1 MPHPPQRK
9 SQTSAAASCR
19 WVQEESSEMDVE
31 EVDDIFDA
39 IVDEN
44 DGFLKK
50 LDYLI
55 IGDLF
60 ELCKAD
66 CGSRR
71 LSVLLYT
78 LLRIT
83 GQSCRFTDDVLEKIG
98 AFRRVHAHKWSEVFI
113 CGDFDTFTADGRG
126 GKMFP
131 SFYDDYPGL
140 EVEAKAFA
148 IEGCSRKNASFT
160 VGDLAKFVD
169 EKFYELTQTVKT
181 GDDLIRFEKSCR
193 LDLRRWGAR
202 FEPNS
207 ARPYFE
213 GHERADVVIH
223 RNEFISYFLQRKDE
237 YYTISDGDQP
247 KWISPTHNPRILIF
261 HDESTFKS
269 GEVSAKRWIM
279 EDHTPFF
286 SKGRGRSHM
295 ISDFLVQHPSGPF
308 FSLSDA
314 EFHNAVEKF
323 PSLSAPSGLSY
334 FNNSATAGINVG
346 QEVYFNNETILA
358 QFERLF
364 MLLPFKEAFKD
375 HIVEIIVDNAKTHS
389 AKSYSI
395 NDFSKGI
402 GTKCSVDSIEYTDD
416 NGQLVSVSCYFS
428 KGQHK
433 GLSKGLVELARDL
446 KVPISPSMKLP
457 EIRTR
462 LSTHSAFQNLSKL
475 ELLAKKYHV
484 KVIFCPKFHC
494 ELNSIEGLWCDMKR
508 YIRAYS
514 DQTFSTMLRLIPES
528 RASFEERKIQ
538 MKLFRRFWRSL
549 HAYSQGQSYEEV
561 LKLFFSHLCRSDVA
575 SHRKISNSK
584 LS

>member
-269 GEVSAKRWIM
+269 GEPMIVTSTDGYILSVFG
-279 EDHTPFF
+279 PFLTDAINNDASIIKHCLF
-286 SKGRGRSHM
+286 ENKGGMLNWALDDDVMILDRGFRNAINSMKM
-295 ISDFLVQHPSGPF
+295 IGLQAAMPDFLTGGNKQFDAAQANRTSCITKVRWVVASTSGK
-308 FSLSDA
+308 SERRGTQYDEGS
-314 EFHNAVEKF
+314 
-323 PSLSAPSGLSY
+323 S
-334 FNNSATAGINVG
+334 
-346 QEVYFNNETILA
+346 TIQYKA
-358 QFERLF
+358 N
-364 MLLPFKEAFKD
+364 PYP
-375 HIVEIIVDNAKTHS
+375 IVEALNDTELREDIKRIQLIIVAS
-389 AKSYSI
+389 
-395 NDFSKGI
+395 
-402 GTKCSVDSIEYTDD
+402 
-416 NGQLVSVSCYFS
+416 
-428 KGQHK
+428 
-433 GLSKGLVELARDL
+433 
-446 KVPISPSMKLP
+446 
-457 EIRTR
+457 
-462 LSTHSAFQNLSKL
+462 
-475 ELLAKKYHV
+475 
-484 KVIFCPKFHC
+484 
-494 ELNSIEGLWCDMKR
+494 
-508 YIRAYS
+508 
-514 DQTFSTMLRLIPES
+514 LIDKQ
-528 RASFEERKIQ
+528 A
-538 MKLFRRFWRSL
+538 
-549 HAYSQGQSYEEV
+549 
-561 LKLFFSHLCRSDVA
+561 
-575 SHRKISNSK
+575 N
-584 LS
+584 